1 MGDVNHNQLPLQN
14 NLDLQRL
21 MMMKIWWHLMTK
33 PANEGWWLNLQMFSP
48 LLVHQSN
55 LNFNRLQA
63 KEVSAFDLNK
73 LHFSKLFHHN
83 IIKELP
89 WLNEVL
95 PRVKLISGLEYKRRN
110 CEYIAL
116 KSRSVRNQDTGTFQ
130 DGFGKVQFLRKV
142 QAMQCLKSKGPL
154 RLEWADI

>member
-1 MGDVNHNQLPLQN
+1 MGNVNHNQLSLQN

-21 MMMKIWWHLMTK
+21 IMMKIWWHLMTMH
-33 PANEGWWLNLQMFSP
+33 ANEGWWLNLQMFSP

-83 IIKELP
+83 MIKELP

-95 PRVKLISGLEYKRRN
+95 PRVKLILGLECKRRN
-110 CEYIAL
+110 YECTAL
-116 KSRSVRNQDTGTFQ
+116 KRRSIRNPDALGTFQ
-130 DGFGKVQFLRKV
+130 EGFGKVQSLRKV
-142 QAMQCLKSKGPL
+142 QAMQCLKC
-154 RLEWADI
+154 RWY

>member
-1 MGDVNHNQLPLQN
+1 
-14 NLDLQRL
+14 
-21 MMMKIWWHLMTK
+21 
-33 PANEGWWLNLQMFSP
+33 MFSP

-89 WLNEVL
+89 
-95 PRVKLISGLEYKRRN
+95 
-110 CEYIAL
+110 
-116 KSRSVRNQDTGTFQ
+116 
-130 DGFGKVQFLRKV
+130 
-142 QAMQCLKSKGPL
+142 
-154 RLEWADI
+154 